1 MAHGTYNNPRAGSTA
16 SALRMQEMVNN
27 VNGKRSKQQR
37 LQDKSDRLHNK
48 SQEALAKGKKKK
60 YLSLDY
66 RSAKAY
72 DKSQKV
78 IENKIDKKK
87 KRYGLK

>member
-1 MAHGTYNNPRAGSTA
+1 MAHGTYGHKRSGSTA
-16 SALRMQEMVNN
+16 SALRMQEMVNK
-27 VNGKRSKQQR
+27 VNGKKSKQQR
-37 LQDKSDRLHNK
+37 LQDKSDRLHDK

-66 RSAKAY
+66 KSAKAY

-78 IENKIDKKK
+78 IESKIDKKK
-87 KRYGLK
+87 KRHGLK